1 MAVSIQALVF
11 TQGCA
16 WTDNEHKSL

>member
-16 WTDNEHKSL
+16 WTDNGRKSL